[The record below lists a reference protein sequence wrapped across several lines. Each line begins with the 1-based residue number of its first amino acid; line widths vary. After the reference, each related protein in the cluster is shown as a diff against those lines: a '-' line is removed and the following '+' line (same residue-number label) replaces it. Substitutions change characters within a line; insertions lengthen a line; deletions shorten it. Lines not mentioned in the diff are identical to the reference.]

1 MSSELKKGKKK
12 EDATPEALL
21 EHLKKAM
28 SSDDS
33 SDDFLDLFE
42 NLSHLILR
50 VINKSDADV
59 ATKIQATLY
68 MGQLS
73 GRFYVLWNAYMVD
86 QQYDTEYK
94 QELRDEMEDVLKKLI
109 EVYAYLKKGGSLKN
123 AIHMISET
131 EQLATDEIEEY
142 MYHLGRMLEDLSPEP
157 YY

>member
-73 GRFYVLWNAYMVD
+73 GRFYVLLDAYEVAEY
-86 QQYDTEYK
+86 YDLFEDDLHYAV
-94 QELRDEMEDVLKKLI
+94 EDVLKKLI